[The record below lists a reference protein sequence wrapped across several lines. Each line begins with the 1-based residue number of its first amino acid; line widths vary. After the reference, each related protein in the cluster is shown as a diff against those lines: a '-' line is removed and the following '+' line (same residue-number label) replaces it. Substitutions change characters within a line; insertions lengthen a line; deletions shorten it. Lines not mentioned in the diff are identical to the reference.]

1 MNQTIDRDNLIGSS
15 LAIESMSY
23 ILQDIQDKYFQKL
36 NADEE
41 TDTFNIIY
49 DFNRYKAKMYAIE
62 VLLNIVIREFRENKL
77 IE

>member
-77 IE
+77 I

>member
-15 LAIESMSY
+15 LAIESTSH

-77 IE
+77 I